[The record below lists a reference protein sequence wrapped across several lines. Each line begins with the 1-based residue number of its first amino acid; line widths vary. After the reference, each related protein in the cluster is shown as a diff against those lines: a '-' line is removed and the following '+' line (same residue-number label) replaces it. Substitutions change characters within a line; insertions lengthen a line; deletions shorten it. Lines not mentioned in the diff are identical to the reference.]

1 VDAPLPFTAHIAHI
15 DYTLR
20 AVTGQGSE
28 QVTHRLYSQSP
39 CIHTARKIKM
49 AAPLYYMPKTT
60 SREGLPELESH
71 HIPYHLMAIWTVSVL
86 VLVFALRLAVLKITD
101 MTDPKGPQR
110 RVRKPGEKPG
120 RWEDR
125 GLERVWFWYYVLHI
139 VCPSPYS
146 VWEYGVWPCWAG
158 GAVRPWQ
165 SVRFRLGKTCRAG
178 LRMSPC
184 CETISPLDRY
194 PPGSCSTSLRYSA
207 AHQAD

>member
-1 VDAPLPFTAHIAHI
+1 MDAPLPFTAHIAHI

-86 VLVFALRLAVLKITD
+86 VLVFSLRWAVLKITD

-110 RVRKPGEKPG
+110 RLRKPGEKPG

-139 VCPSPYS
+139 VSPSPYS
-146 VWEYGVWPCWAG
+146 VWEYGVGLVELCGLGNRLDADSNGRSEQGAG
-158 GAVRPWQ
+158 YRLSAGPSFALGCLVPDPVPDKVITFPHPIQ
-165 SVRFRLGKTCRAG
+165 S
-178 LRMSPC
+178 
-184 CETISPLDRY
+184 D
-194 PPGSCSTSLRYSA
+194 
-207 AHQAD
+207 